1 MTTGTLTAREPSAM
15 APRYRAHPWQ
25 EWSTWVLP
33 VGTLGALALW
43 LWSLGDVRLDDTG
56 GWGLLSALPVSWY
69 AAFALTVLVYLWALI
84 SRRPVSHLLVA
95 PQVLLVAILF
105 ATTALVYDVPRYP
118 WTYKH
123 IGVVEYLLANGGV
136 DRSIDI
142 YHNFPGFFVLVAGLH
157 RLTGI
162 PVQDLAQW
170 AQPTL
175 ALIAAAAVYWLI
187 GGLST
192 SRRVRYGGVLL
203 YTLGDWIG
211 QNYFAPQALAF
222 PVALLVL
229 GGLLRSVPPGAEG
242 LRFARLAARFPRA
255 AEADLPRPSRF
266 WRTRSATV
274 LLVLGFVYVAVSHPL
289 SPLLLLAQST
299 LVCILLRPV
308 RPWLPVVFLAIEEAW
323 LLQAWPFLNST
334 YDLFDFGFH
343 NVSPPQVA
351 VADPLP
357 GYTVALWAA
366 PLLMAVVAL
375 LTGWSVLAAAGWRG
389 RASRMVVP
397 LGMAAVP
404 LVLILGQ
411 PYGNEG
417 IFRAYLF
424 ALPWMAFVI
433 ALQLFD
439 EVPAWTPERRL
450 LAGLAVVAVATLTL
464 PANFAGEMS
473 YRVAASDVTADVW
486 FEEETPDGSVL
497 LPFASSYPLRA
508 TQHYAD
514 HLPPATEGV
523 EGLTDLPG
531 FSAAATDEAVL
542 RQFTHD
548 ACDTRAGSGPVYL
561 ALGPS
566 AEDNVRLFGTVR
578 LYVYRAYERA
588 IAEDPSFT
596 RVFEDGET
604 VLYQCRG

>member
-1 MTTGTLTAREPSAM
+1 MTVQTMPAPLPPAA
-15 APRYRAHPWQ
+15 APRYVAPARRTLRA
-25 EWSTWVLP
+25 WVLP
-33 VGTLGALALW
+33 VGSLLALALW
-43 LWSLGDVRLDDTG
+43 VWSLRDVELEDTS
-56 GWGLLSALPVSWY
+56 GWGLLPALPASWY
-69 AAFALTVLVYLWALI
+69 AAFALTVLVYVGALL
-84 SRRPVSHLLVA
+84 SRRPVPHLLVV

-105 ATTALVYDVPRYP
+105 GTTAVVYDVPRYP

-123 IGVVEYLLANGGV
+123 IGVVEYLLAHGGV

-142 YHNFPGFFVLVAGLH
+142 YHNFPGFFLLAAGLH

-175 ALIAAAAVYWLI
+175 ALVAAAAVYWVL
-187 GGLST
+187 GGLTT
-192 SRRVRYGGVLL
+192 SRRIRYGGVLL

-229 GGLLRSVPPGAEG
+229 GGLLRSVPPGADG
-242 LRFARLAARFPRA
+242 MRFPRLLERFPA
-255 AEADLPRPSRF
+255 ATDRDLPGPSRF
-266 WRTRSATV
+266 WRSRTAAV
-274 LLVLGFVYVAVSHPL
+274 LLVLGFAYVAVSHPL

-299 LVCILLRPV
+299 MVCVLLRPV
-308 RPWLPVVFLAIEEAW
+308 RPWLLLVFFAIEQAW
-323 LLQAWPFLNST
+323 LMQAWPFLNST
-334 YDLFDFGFH
+334 YDLFDFGLR

-351 VADPLP
+351 VTDPLP

-366 PLLMAVVAL
+366 PLLMAVLAL
-375 LTGWSVLAAAGWRG
+375 LTVWGAVAAIVRRG
-389 RASRMVVP
+389 RAGRMVVP

-404 LVLILGQ
+404 LVLVLGQ

-439 EVPAWTPERRL
+439 DSRAWTPERRL
-450 LAGLAVVAVATLTL
+450 LCGLAVGLVAGLTL
-464 PANFAGEMS
+464 PANFSGEMS
-473 YRVAASDVTADVW
+473 YRAASSDVAADVW
-486 FEEETPDGSVL
+486 FEEQTPDGSVL

-508 TQHYAD
+508 TQDYAD

-531 FSAAATDEAVL
+531 FSAAATDETSL
-542 RQFTHD
+542 REFTQD
-548 ACDTRAGSGPVYL
+548 ACDTRTGGGPVYV

-578 LYVYRAYERA
+578 LYVYRAYERS
-588 IAEDPSFT
+588 IAEDPGFT
-596 RVFEDGET
+596 RVFADGDT